1 MVNLKNL
8 NSILL
13 IFIFFSTKANAYI
26 DPGGI
31 SAFLQ
36 ILFASVVTSIIF
48 LKSYI
53 SSFFKNIYNFFR
65 DFQVFFKVLFL
76 NKKTFIYCESNNYSI
91 YFHEILKQFKKNKR
105 DFIYLCKSKD
115 ENISRLNLEKET
127 YIFNK
132 EFFY

>member
-65 DFQVFFKVLFL
+65 DFLVFFKV
-76 NKKTFIYCESNNYSI
+76 FIFE
-91 YFHEILKQFKKNKR
+91 
-105 DFIYLCKSKD
+105 
-115 ENISRLNLEKET
+115 
-127 YIFNK
+127 
-132 EFFY
+132 

>member
-48 LKSYI
+48 
-53 SSFFKNIYNFFR
+53 FKKLY
-65 DFQVFFKVLFL
+65 
-76 NKKTFIYCESNNYSI
+76 
-91 YFHEILKQFKKNKR
+91 KQF
-105 DFIYLCKSKD
+105 F
-115 ENISRLNLEKET
+115 
-127 YIFNK
+127 
-132 EFFY
+132 